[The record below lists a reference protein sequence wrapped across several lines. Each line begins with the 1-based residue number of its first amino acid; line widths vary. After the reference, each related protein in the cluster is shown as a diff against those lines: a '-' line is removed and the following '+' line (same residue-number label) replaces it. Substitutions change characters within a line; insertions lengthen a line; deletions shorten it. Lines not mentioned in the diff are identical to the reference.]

1 MPYVNDHD
9 NLSSRGSNLYVSWE
23 REHQVFTK
31 LVMFT
36 VICLHW
42 YVFFIYIFLI
52 LMRY

>member
-9 NLSSRGSNLYVSWE
+9 NLLSRGSNLCVGE
-23 REHQVFTK
+23 REHEVFTK

-36 VICLHW
+36 VICLYW
-42 YVFFIYIFLI
+42 YVFRIYIFLI